1 MIYDSVQT
9 NIRIYLN
16 IFLQILI
23 FIFDTWKFWKP
34 NIVRKFKYLVRILP
48 KSARIKEVLFSFLT
62 WKDKEVFFKHFSK
75 TFQQK
80 AKLWLFNFGLI
91 IVEILAF
98 SQNIN
103 VLIFQQILH
112 FCITNYSKIFEYL
125 NILYYS
131 TIICIYQA
139 QCSSFLPSFHVTQ
152 KLSIKS
158 YAKHSLERRAC

>member
-34 NIVRKFKYLVRILP
+34 NIVWKFKYLVRILP

-75 TFQQK
+75 TLQQK

-112 FCITNYSKIFEYL
+112 FCITNYSKIL
-125 NILYYS
+125 TYYI
-131 TIICIYQA
+131 TY
-139 QCSSFLPSFHVTQ
+139 VTYV
-152 KLSIKS
+152 IDI
-158 YAKHSLERRAC
+158 